1 MESRMDL
8 VLKQEQSKYE
18 QTRIRVTRHHNNRN
32 MSDKEIIE
40 LLADEVEEYRN
51 RIKEQEEYIK
61 HLKDKQIQG
70 EVVELDTTEVVE
82 LDTTDEIIDNNIK
95 EITTT
100 NFFASGKLMQTITK
114 YKYKEN
120 N

>member
-18 QTRIRVTRHHNNRN
+18 QTRIRVARHHNNRN

-61 HLKDKQIQG
+61 HLKEKQIQS
-70 EVVELDTTEVVE
+70 EVVE

-100 NFFASGKLMQTITK
+100 NFFVSGRLMQTITK